1 MRLAGRLRVKVE
13 KLPKT
18 CKARAMKSNDVQP
31 TKVLIVDDEAGVRE
45 LLKDALKLAGFETQA
60 ANDGMSALTALRTY
74 TPDIMIIDINMPL
87 MDGFEL
93 VERLRKNGNEVPV
106 LMLSAR
112 ADRVDI
118 TRGLTIGADDY
129 VVKPFGLEELVL
141 RLKAILRRAHI
152 AGTPNTTLKCG
163 PIAIEDATHT
173 VTFNDESVDLSPTEY
188 RLLQVLIE
196 NKNRVLS
203 KSVLLDDV
211 WGITFE
217 SESTVVDTYI
227 SYLRKKLH
235 RDGFE
240 GVKTIRGVGFVIQEP
255 KK

>member
-1 MRLAGRLRVKVE
+1 MSMASPVE
-13 KLPKT
+13 TPI
-18 CKARAMKSNDVQP
+18 
-31 TKVLIVDDEAGVRE
+31 KVLIVDDEAGVRE
-45 LLKDALKLAGFETQA
+45 LLKDALKLAGFETHTA
-60 ANDGMSALTALRTY
+60 SDGMSALTTLRTY

-93 VERLRKNGNEVPV
+93 VERLRETGNEVPV

-112 ADRVDI
+112 ADRVDV
-118 TRGLTIGADDY
+118 TRGLTLGADDY

-141 RLKAILRRAHI
+141 RLKAILRRSHVNATQSAMI
-152 AGTPNTTLKCG
+152 SCG
-163 PIAIEDATHT
+163 PISIEDGIHT
-173 VTFNDESVDLSPTEY
+173 VTFNGDIVDLSPTEY

-203 KSVLLDDV
+203 KTLLLDDV

-240 GVKTIRGVGFVIQEP
+240 GIKTIRGVGFVIQEP

>member
-1 MRLAGRLRVKVE
+1 MSSAPAESTRI
-13 KLPKT
+13 
-18 CKARAMKSNDVQP
+18 
-31 TKVLIVDDEAGVRE
+31 LIVDDEAGMRE

-60 ANDGMSALTALRTY
+60 ASDGMSALTLLRSY
-74 TPDIMIIDINMPL
+74 SPDIMIIDINMPL

-93 VERLRKNGNEVPV
+93 VERLRKTGNEVPV

-112 ADRVDI
+112 ADRVDV
-118 TRGLTIGADDY
+118 TRGLTLGADDY

-141 RLKAILRRAHI
+141 RLKAILRRSHLSSAPSSTI
-152 AGTPNTTLKCG
+152 KCG
-163 PIAIEDATHT
+163 PISMEDSTHT
-173 VTFNDESVDLSPTEY
+173 VTFNDEVIDLSPTEY

-203 KSVLLDDV
+203 KGVLLDDV

-235 RDGFE
+235 KAGFE
-240 GVKTIRGVGFVIQEP
+240 GIKTIRGVGFVIQEP

>member
-1 MRLAGRLRVKVE
+1 MSMASATETLNKI
-13 KLPKT
+13 
-18 CKARAMKSNDVQP
+18 
-31 TKVLIVDDEAGVRE
+31 LIVDDEAGVRE
-45 LLKDALKLAGFETQA
+45 LLKDALKLAGFETLT
-60 ANDGMSALTALRTY
+60 ANDGMSALTALRSF

-112 ADRVDI
+112 ADRVDV
-118 TRGLTIGADDY
+118 TRGLTLGADDY

-141 RLKAILRRAHI
+141 RLKAILRRSHI
-152 AGTPNTTLKCG
+152 NAATSAAISCG
-163 PIAIEDATHT
+163 PISIDDGKHV
-173 VTFNDESVDLSPTEY
+173 VTFNGEIIDLSPTEY

-203 KSVLLDDV
+203 KTLLLDDV

-240 GVKTIRGVGFVIQEP
+240 GIKTIRGVGFVIQEP
-255 KK
+255 KKQ

>member
-1 MRLAGRLRVKVE
+1 
-13 KLPKT
+13 
-18 CKARAMKSNDVQP
+18 
-31 TKVLIVDDEAGVRE
+31 
-45 LLKDALKLAGFETQA
+45 
-60 ANDGMSALTALRTY
+60 
-74 TPDIMIIDINMPL
+74 

-93 VERLRKNGNEVPV
+93 VERLRKNGNDVPV

-118 TRGLTIGADDY
+118 TRGLTLGADDY

-141 RLKAILRRAHI
+141 RLKAILRRSHLSGA
-152 AGTPNTTLKCG
+152 PNTDLKCG
-163 PIAIEDATHT
+163 PISIEDSTHS
-173 VTFNDESVDLSPTEY
+173 VKFNDEFIDLSPTEY

-203 KSVLLDDV
+203 KTVLLDDV
-211 WGITFE
+211 WGINFE

-227 SYLRKKLH
+227 SYLRRKLH
-235 RDGFE
+235 KDGFE
-240 GVKTIRGVGFVIQEP
+240 GIKTIRGVGFVIQEP

>member
-1 MRLAGRLRVKVE
+1 MSMASATETPIKI
-13 KLPKT
+13 
-18 CKARAMKSNDVQP
+18 
-31 TKVLIVDDEAGVRE
+31 LIVDDEAGVRE
-45 LLKDALKLAGFETQA
+45 LLKDALKLAGFETLT
-60 ANDGMSALTALRTY
+60 ANDGMSALTALRSF

-93 VERLRKNGNEVPV
+93 VERLRKNGNDVPV

-112 ADRVDI
+112 ADRVDV
-118 TRGLTIGADDY
+118 TRGLTLGADDY

-141 RLKAILRRAHI
+141 RLKAILRRSHFNAATSAAI
-152 AGTPNTTLKCG
+152 SCG
-163 PIAIEDATHT
+163 PISIDDGKHV
-173 VTFNDESVDLSPTEY
+173 VTFNGEVIDLSPTEY

-203 KSVLLDDV
+203 KTLLLDDV

-240 GVKTIRGVGFVIQEP
+240 GIKTIRGVGFVIQEP
-255 KK
+255 KKL

>member
-1 MRLAGRLRVKVE
+1 MNTSDA
-13 KLPKT
+13 
-18 CKARAMKSNDVQP
+18 QQ
-31 TKVLIVDDEAGVRE
+31 TKILIVDDEAGVRE
-45 LLKDALKLAGFETQA
+45 LLKDALKLAGFDTQV
-60 ANDGMSALTALRTY
+60 ANDGMSALTALRSF

-93 VERLRKNGNEVPV
+93 VERLRKNGNDVPV

-112 ADRVDI
+112 ADRVDV
-118 TRGLTIGADDY
+118 TRGLTLGADDY

-141 RLKAILRRAHI
+141 RLKAILRRSQISGMAI
-152 AGTPNTTLKCG
+152 TSLKCG
-163 PIAIEDATHT
+163 PISIDDATHT
-173 VTFNDESVDLSPTEY
+173 ATFNDDVVDLSPTEY

-196 NKNRVLS
+196 NKNRVLT
-203 KSVLLDDV
+203 KTALLDDV

-240 GVKTIRGVGFVIQEP
+240 GIKTIRGVGFTIQDP

>member
-1 MRLAGRLRVKVE
+1 MGMSTAA
-13 KLPKT
+13 T
-18 CKARAMKSNDVQP
+18 QP
-31 TKVLIVDDEAGVRE
+31 VKVLIVDDEAGVRE
-45 LLKDALKLAGFETQA
+45 LLKDALKLAGFETLA
-60 ANDGMSALTALRTY
+60 VSDGMSALTALRSY
-74 TPDIMIIDINMPL
+74 TPEIMIIDINMPL

-93 VERLRKNGNEVPV
+93 VERLRKNGNSVPV

-141 RLKAILRRAHI
+141 RLKAILRRSHI
-152 AGTPNTTLKCG
+152 SEAPNNVLKCG
-163 PIAIEDATHT
+163 PIAMNDLTHT
-173 VTFNDESVDLSPTEY
+173 VKFNQDLRELSPTEY

-217 SESTVVDTYI
+217 SESSVVDTYI

-240 GVKTIRGVGFVIQEP
+240 GIKTIRGIGFVIQEP

>member
-1 MRLAGRLRVKVE
+1 MN
-13 KLPKT
+13 
-18 CKARAMKSNDVQP
+18 SNVTQP
-31 TKVLIVDDEAGVRE
+31 TKILIVDDEAGVRE
-45 LLKDALKLAGFETQA
+45 LLKDALKLAGFETQV
-60 ANDGMSALTALRTY
+60 ANDGMSALTALRSY

-93 VERLRKNGNEVPV
+93 VERLRKNGNGVPV

-112 ADRVDI
+112 ADRIDV
-118 TRGLTIGADDY
+118 TRGLTLGADDY

-141 RLKAILRRAHI
+141 RLKAILRRSQLSSIPA
-152 AGTPNTTLKCG
+152 ATLTCG
-163 PIAIEDATHT
+163 PISINDSTHT
-173 VTFNDESVDLSPTEY
+173 VTFEEDFVDLSPTEY

-240 GVKTIRGVGFVIQEP
+240 GIKTIRGVGFVIQEP